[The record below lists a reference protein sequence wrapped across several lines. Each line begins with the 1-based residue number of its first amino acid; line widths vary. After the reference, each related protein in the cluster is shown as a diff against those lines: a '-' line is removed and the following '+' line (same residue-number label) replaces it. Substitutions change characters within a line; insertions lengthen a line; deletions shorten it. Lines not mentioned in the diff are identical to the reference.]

1 MPVDLTDHKSTLV
14 QVMAWCR
21 QATSH
26 YLSQCWP
33 KSLSPYGAARP
44 QWVNL
49 YVLETRIVKI
59 KPNLRSIPQMSWYPV
74 TARFGGHN
82 GCIWN
87 LMGASTAQSR
97 GAIKFQSNQITSNQ
111 DLVASRLHWA
121 GSTGL
126 TAVRKHQSRSPA
138 QWVYRSSLQSS
149 QSNKNVTSITNKPI
163 RNLTQKWDSI

>member
-1 MPVDLTDHKSTLV
+1 MTNGWDISYTIALRWMPLDLTDDKSILV

-21 QATSH
+21 F
-26 YLSQCWP
+26 WP
-33 KSLSPYGAARP
+33 RSLSPYSAARP

-59 KPNLRSIPQMSWYPV
+59 NPNLCSIPQMSWYPV

-87 LMGASTAQSR
+87 LMGASTAHSR
-97 GAIKFQSNQITSNQ
+97 DAIKFQSNQITSNQ

-126 TAVRKHQSRSPA
+126 TAVSKFQSLSPA

-149 QSNKNVTSITNKPI
+149 RSNKNVTSITN
-163 RNLTQKWDSI
+163 